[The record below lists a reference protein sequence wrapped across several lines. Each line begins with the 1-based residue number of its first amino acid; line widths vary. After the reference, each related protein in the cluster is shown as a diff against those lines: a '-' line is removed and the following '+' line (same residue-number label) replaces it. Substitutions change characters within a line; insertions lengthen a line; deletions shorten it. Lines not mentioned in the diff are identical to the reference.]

1 MKRCFIILL
10 ATCLAA
16 VQTVAQDRKVQNKP
30 YIDLRPMHFGIHVG
44 LNMQDIEFN
53 NVGPQIVTLEDGTVT
68 QQTIVMDADKW
79 NAGFSVGVLAD
90 LRLSNH
96 LNLRITPTMHFGAK
110 HLTFHNL
117 TDLDAEGFPHEETQD
132 MKNTYISFPVDLKF
146 SAQRWNN
153 YRPYLIAGVNPM
165 INLTGKDQDYIRL
178 KRMDTFVEVGLG
190 CDLYLPFFKLIPE
203 LKFCYSLTNAL
214 DRNHAN
220 ELMDVNKRIYANAVT
235 SGHSKMIVLTFYFE

>member
-110 HLTFHNL
+110 HLTF
-117 TDLDAEGFPHEETQD
+117 TT
-132 MKNTYISFPVDLKF
+132 
-146 SAQRWNN
+146 
-153 YRPYLIAGVNPM
+153 
-165 INLTGKDQDYIRL
+165 
-178 KRMDTFVEVGLG
+178 
-190 CDLYLPFFKLIPE
+190 
-203 LKFCYSLTNAL
+203 
-214 DRNHAN
+214 
-220 ELMDVNKRIYANAVT
+220 
-235 SGHSKMIVLTFYFE
+235 